1 MNTETEESLPL
12 MCEECMAYRYRVDA
26 FTGELL
32 GYCGLLEEDASAED
46 FERLAPSW
54 CKFRN

>member
-1 MNTETEESLPL
+1 MNTEIEESLPF
-12 MCEECMAYRYRVDA
+12 MCEECMAYRCLVDA
-26 FTGELL
+26 LTGELY
-32 GYCGLLEEDASAED
+32 GYCGLLEEDASEED